1 MNAYNP
7 IASGNLYQ
15 PYLDAARQNL
25 EAMLKLADD
34 FSDLEFRDAADSLL
48 TAFKDYAEDCQT
60 IIDDA
65 NAEPEGEE
73 TDRFW
78 RDSFHA
84 INAGLGE

>member
-1 MNAYNP
+1 MNAITP

-25 EAMLKLADD
+25 EALLKLATD
-34 FSDLEFRDAADSLL
+34 FSDLEFRDAADNLL

-65 NAEPEGEE
+65 EPEGEE
-73 TDRFW
+73 ADRFW

-84 INAGLGE
+84 INTGLGE

>member
-1 MNAYNP
+1 MNAITP

-25 EAMLKLADD
+25 EALLKLASD
-34 FSDLEFRDAADSLL
+34 FSDLEFRDAADNLL
-48 TAFKDYAEDCQT
+48 TAFKDYAGDCQT
-60 IIDDA
+60 IIDD
-65 NAEPEGEE
+65 AEPEGEE

-84 INAGLGE
+84 VNAGLGE

>member
-1 MNAYNP
+1 MNAITP

-25 EAMLKLADD
+25 EALLKLASD
-34 FSDLEFRDAADSLL
+34 FSDLEFRDAADNLL
-48 TAFKDYAEDCQT
+48 TAFKDYAG
-60 IIDDA
+60 
-65 NAEPEGEE
+65 PEGEE

-84 INAGLGE
+84 VNAGLGE